1 MATEIAK
8 AYVQIVPS
16 AEGIK
21 GKLTE
26 VFAAEAT
33 DAGEAIGKKMVSGIQ
48 KALEASDI
56 GKKLADSIDQNGMV
70 KQSLSNVETAFKDN
84 TNKIK
89 DYTEET
95 YKAAGNSV
103 NEYTKS
109 AATASESQF
118 KAIGEALGK
127 NLKSAAKMVGKAF
140 TAVAKAAAVGFG
152 ATAAA
157 VAAVGKSALNAYA
170 DYEQLVGG
178 VETLFGNASDK
189 VLQNANRAF
198 QTAGLSANEYM
209 ETVTSFSA
217 SLLQSVGKDTKKAAE
232 YADQALVDMSDN
244 ANKMGSNMRDIQN
257 AYQGFAKQNYTMLDN
272 LKLGYGGTKEEM
284 ERLIADANKVKQ
296 ANGEMADLSIDSF
309 ADITEAIHI
318 VQTEMGITGTTAKEA
333 STTIQGSVGMMKAS
347 WKNLLVGVADDTQDF
362 GGLMDNF
369 VDSVGIAAKNILP
382 RVETILGGIGS
393 LVEGLAPVVAQAV
406 PQLVMTI
413 LPSMASAAA
422 SLLQA
427 FAGSLVEG
435 LAPVVAQAV
444 PQLVM
449 TILPGMASAAASLLK
464 AFAGSLIEMAPAL
477 LQSALS
483 GIQTILVS
491 GLNVPQGLAD
501 NIMHVFDNAAKAI
514 ETVLGAVKDAIGTMG
529 SALNN
534 AEIDWGGIWDGIADA
549 VSVAGDIIAGVCTA
563 IGDAVV
569 YVGGIVGTALLAVGD
584 QLGWLVEQAQTDGTA
599 IHAAWTAMQDAFSAV
614 GDVIGMALEG
624 LSSLFGSFFANNQS
638 GTSLFSAVWEY
649 AATYLA
655 TIAQTI
661 AGAIQGIA
669 DAIKWLVDEAQTDG
683 TFLNAIWTQVQTV
696 FETVTS
702 VISSLFSAFT
712 AALNGDW
719 NAFGENLLNAG
730 QIFLGGLADLWNN
743 GWTAIGNFAT
753 QIWNAIKSS
762 VSNIINGIKSTIGTV
777 VDAIKSKVT
786 AVFSAVKTAIENP
799 IKAAKETVTSIFN
812 AIKKGIET
820 PINAAR
826 DAVRNAID
834 KIKGF
839 FNFSWSLPRLKLPHI
854 SITGSFSL
862 VPPRVPHFGISW
874 YKKAMDTP
882 MLLNNPTIFGAAGGS
897 LLGAGEAGPEVVSGA
912 ATLMDMIRS
921 VVDDAQQ
928 TDGMPVTEL
937 HAILTILREI
947 LQMLTGGSPRDEKL
961 AAMLADAISRIQLQV
976 NAVFD
981 PRDAGRAL
989 APEVDKRQGG
999 TAVLRERGVV

>member
-16 AEGIK
+16 
-21 GKLTE
+21 
-26 VFAAEAT
+26 
-33 DAGEAIGKKMVSGIQ
+33 MQGIQ
-48 KALEASDI
+48 AQLSKSLAPEVEKSGKESGQKMGNAL
-56 GKKLADSIDQNGMV
+56 
-70 KQSLSNVETAFKDN
+70 
-84 TNKIK
+84 
-89 DYTEET
+89 
-95 YKAAGNSV
+95 AG
-103 NEYTKS
+103 
-109 AATASESQF
+109 
-118 KAIGEALGK
+118 G
-127 NLKSAAKMVGKAF
+127 LKSAASSIGKAF
-140 TAVAKAAAVGFG
+140 TAAAKAAAVGFG
-152 ATAAA
+152 AAAAA

-244 ANKMGSNMRDIQN
+244 ANKMGSNMQDIQN

-427 FAGSLVEG
+427 FAGSLVE
-435 LAPVVAQAV
+435 L
-444 PQLVM
+444 
-449 TILPGMASAAASLLK
+449 
-464 AFAGSLIEMAPAL
+464 APAL

-501 NIMHVFDNAAKAI
+501 NIMHVFDNAVAAI
-514 ETVLGAVKDAIGTMG
+514 ENVWGAVKDAISSALGVLGDFMSWLTSG
-529 SALNN
+529 SAGAAAFQAAIVGIVTAITAYNAIMGVQQAITTVVTAAQAALNLVM
-534 AEIDWGGIWDGIADA
+534 DA
-549 VSVAGDIIAGVCTA
+549 NPIMLVVMAVAALVAGL
-563 IGDAVV
+563 V
-569 YVGGIVGTALLAVGD
+569 YLWNTN
-584 QLGWLVEQAQTDGTA
+584 
-599 IHAAWTAMQDAFSAV
+599 
-614 GDVIGMALEG
+614 EG
-624 LSSLFGSFFANNQS
+624 FR
-638 GTSLFSAVWEY
+638 
-649 AATYLA
+649 
-655 TIAQTI
+655 
-661 AGAIQGIA
+661 
-669 DAIKWLVDEAQTDG
+669 
-683 TFLNAIWTQVQTV
+683 
-696 FETVTS
+696 ETVTTAWEA
-702 VISSLFSAFT
+702 IKEAFS
-712 AALNGDW
+712 
-719 NAFGENLLNAG
+719 
-730 QIFLGGLADLWNN
+730 
-743 GWTAIGNFAT
+743 TAIDAICGFFSNLAAT
-753 QIWNAIKSS
+753 ASSIWNSITTTISNAVNTVSTTVSNVFNAVKTT
-762 VSNIINGIKSTIGTV
+762 VSNIWTGIKTTISNVVNGIKTTV
-777 VDAIKSKVT
+777 SN
-786 AVFSAVKTAIENP
+786 VFNAVKTAIENP

-981 PRDAGRAL
+981 PREAGRAL

>member
-514 ETVLGAVKDAIGTMG
+514 ETVLGAVKDAIGTIG
-529 SALNN
+529 SALSN